1 MGVSYTG
8 ELIGRD
14 GLLEILS
21 KRLDMAIKGKA
32 VLISCLGML
41 ELVKHL

>member
-14 GLLEILS
+14 GLLETLS
-21 KRLDMAIKGKA
+21 KRLDMAIKGKGCIDF
-32 VLISCLGML
+32 LLGDAKL
-41 ELVKHL
+41 